1 MNSPTTTTEFTKCML
16 GCKVWLRSDHL
27 TTVIQHSHDCVVEN
41 TRQCIYK
48 SAPTRAMYKPQK
60 KHKMWQPKNNTT
72 STDFRDCCI
81 LTY

>member
-48 SAPTRAMYKPQK
+48 SAPQEPCINHRKKTQNVATQK
-60 KHKMWQPKNNTT
+60 QYN
-72 STDFRDCCI
+72 
-81 LTY
+81 